1 MSNEAARYFEA
12 AKDDD
17 RTLGEVREDMRELNE
32 RVEWPVRELL
42 PEVFGKDDEQ
52 RERARADD

>member
-1 MSNEAARYFEA
+1 MSNEAARYFET

-17 RTLGEVREDMRELNE
+17 RTLEEVQEDMRELNE

-42 PEVFGKDDEQ
+42 PEVFDEEDEQ
-52 RERARADD
+52 RERAHADD

>member
-1 MSNEAARYFEA
+1 MSNEAARYFET

-17 RTLGEVREDMRELNE
+17 RTLKEVRADIRELNE

-42 PEVFGKDDEQ
+42 PEVFGTDDEQ